1 MADTNKVS
9 LSGIA
14 VARPVLTKLP
24 GRGLPMAWFDLLV
37 REDYVSKGR
46 TQARAM
52 AVRIEALGKQ
62 ATKVYEDVTEGMRY
76 DLDGYL
82 MWDPEEGYRVRTFSV
97 RPDTSKDAIAYSE
110 GLRSALDIIKKSPDV
125 KAATEAIRTL
135 LTQDERG

>member
-14 VARPVLTKLP
+14 VAKPVLTKLP

-37 REDYVSKGR
+37 REDYQSKGR
-46 TQARAM
+46 AQARAM

-62 ATKVYEDVTEGMRY
+62 APKVYEDVKEGLRY

-82 MWDPEEGYRVRTFSV
+82 MWDAEAGFRVRVFSV
-97 RPDTSKDAIAYSE
+97 RPDTSDDAVAYSE
-110 GLRSALDIIKKSPDV
+110 GLRSALDLVRKSPDV

-135 LTQDERG
+135 LTQDERS